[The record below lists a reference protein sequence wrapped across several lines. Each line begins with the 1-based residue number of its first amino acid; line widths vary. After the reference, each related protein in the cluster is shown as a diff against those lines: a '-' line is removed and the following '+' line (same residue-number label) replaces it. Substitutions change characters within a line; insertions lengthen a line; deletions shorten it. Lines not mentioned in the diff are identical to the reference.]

1 MATLQQ
7 VFAMVR
13 GAIVSTSLSAFHAWF
28 AAELPLAHGST
39 VLVGKKRRKSVLWTK
54 GGNAC
59 SSRCSLVYI
68 EQTQG
73 SKAIELNQA
82 LNQLVWSA

>member
-13 GAIVSTSLSAFHAWF
+13 GAIVFTSLSAFHAWF

-39 VLVGKKRRKSVLWTK
+39 VLVGKKRRKSVLW
-54 GGNAC
+54 N
-59 SSRCSLVYI
+59 
-68 EQTQG
+68 
-73 SKAIELNQA
+73 
-82 LNQLVWSA
+82 